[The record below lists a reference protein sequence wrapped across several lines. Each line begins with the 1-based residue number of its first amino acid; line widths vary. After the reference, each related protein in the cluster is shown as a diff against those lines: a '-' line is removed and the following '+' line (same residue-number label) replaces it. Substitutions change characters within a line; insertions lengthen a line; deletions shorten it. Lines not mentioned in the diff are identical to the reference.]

1 MPRLLVLLLAVAGCL
16 DVRSSPSQPAPT
28 APSDVSQAD
37 ELVLRIGTSAALPGG
52 VSITFAAVSDDSRCP
67 TGVTCVWEGDA
78 VVQLRVEAKGDP
90 AVDLQLHANP
100 RFNQEGR
107 AGALTLTLVRLE
119 PFPQG
124 DRPIPRDAYS
134 ATLQISSP

>member
-1 MPRLLVLLLAVAGCL
+1 MFRHLHLIVILAVF
-16 DVRSSPSQPAPT
+16 
-28 APSDVSQAD
+28 
-37 ELVLRIGTSAALPGG
+37 
-52 VSITFAAVSDDSRCP
+52 TFAAVSDDSRCP

-119 PFPQG
+119 PVPQG